1 MSLDE
6 NKDVITLDLAPQ
18 ESDKGWLSLYW
29 RYYSMIAGVMADNQ
43 GANDY
48 RVELLTNLAIA
59 TLPDP
64 DIRADIKAHKME
76 LMKKIDT
83 QNANERNRLI
93 MEVCMDIIGDVTCE
107 IDKSIGIHQKIGVCI
122 E

>member
-1 MSLDE
+1 MAI
-6 NKDVITLDLAPQ
+6 KDNGDIITLDLAQQ

-29 RYYSMIAGVMADNQ
+29 RYYSMLAGVMADNQ

-48 RVELLTNLAIA
+48 RIELITNLAIA

-64 DIRADIKAHKME
+64 DIRSDIRDRKEEM
-76 LMKKIDT
+76 LMGITTD
-83 QNANERNRLI
+83 NAEDKNREI
-93 MEVCMDIIGDVTCE
+93 MNICMIIIGDVTSE
-107 IDKSIGIHQKIGVCI
+107 IDKSIGIHQKIGICI

>member
-1 MSLDE
+1 MTIKD
-6 NKDVITLDLAPQ
+6 NQDVITLDLAPQ

-64 DIRADIKAHKME
+64 EIRAEIKAHKKE
-76 LMKKIDT
+76 LLKDIDT
-83 QNANERNRLI
+83 ENVDEKNRQI

-107 IDKSIGIHQKIGVCI
+107 IDKSIGINQKIAVFI

>member
-1 MSLDE
+1 MTI
-6 NKDVITLDLAPQ
+6 KDNPDIITLDLAPQ

-64 DIRADIKAHKME
+64 DIRAEIRDHKKELIDDITTE
-76 LMKKIDT
+76 NT
-83 QNANERNRLI
+83 EERNREI
-93 MEVCMDIIGDVTCE
+93 MDACMVIIGDVTCE
-107 IDKSIGIHQKIGVCI
+107 IDKSIGIHQKIGI
-122 E
+122 

>member
-1 MSLDE
+1 MAI
-6 NKDVITLDLAPQ
+6 KDNGDIITLDLAQQ

-29 RYYSMIAGVMADNQ
+29 RYYSMLAGVMADNQ
-43 GANDY
+43 GADDY
-48 RVELLTNLAIA
+48 RVELITNLAIA

-64 DIRADIKAHKME
+64 DIRADIRDRKEDMLKG
-76 LMKKIDT
+76 ITTD
-83 QNANERNRLI
+83 NAEDRNREI
-93 MEVCMDIIGDVTCE
+93 MSICMIIIGDVTSE